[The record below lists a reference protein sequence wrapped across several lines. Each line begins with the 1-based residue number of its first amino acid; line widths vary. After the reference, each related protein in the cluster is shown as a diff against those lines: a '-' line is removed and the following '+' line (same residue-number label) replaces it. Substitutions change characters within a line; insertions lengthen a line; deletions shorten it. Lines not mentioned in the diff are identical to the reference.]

1 MWFTGVCRA
10 FYFPLSKGRGKRPKM
25 AEGTVKWFN
34 PEKGY
39 GFISREDGDDI
50 FVHFSEIQMD
60 GYKTL
65 DEGQRVSFEVTE
77 GANGKLQASNVVK
90 L

>member
-1 MWFTGVCRA
+1 
-10 FYFPLSKGRGKRPKM
+10 M

-39 GFISREDGDDI
+39 GFISREDGEDI